1 MKTITKV
8 DLNSLLEE
16 AQGEVDLLPY
26 FVKMRMTEQG
36 IPVKIDAS
44 DIRNPDFE
52 VEYGV
57 FEYSIDVDTMTME
70 IYYECTQF
78 R

>member
-1 MKTITKV
+1 MKTTI

-16 AQGEVDLLPY
+16 AHGEVDLLPY
-26 FVKMRMTEQG
+26 FVKMRLCEQG

-52 VEYGV
+52 VESGT

-70 IYYECTQF
+70 IYHE
-78 R
+78 